1 MRSALDFP
9 SFQLL
14 DSCLEKKSKTRRS
27 EISVFKIVSLLRF
40 FSMKSEVTHAP
51 LERLALKWVQTY
63 ITEFGGDPK
72 KVTM

>member
-1 MRSALDFP
+1 MHSALDFL

-14 DSCLEKKSKTRRS
+14 GFCLERKSKTRRL
-27 EISVFKIVSLLRF
+27 EISAFKIVSLLR
-40 FSMKSEVTHAP
+40 SILSEGEVTHVP

-63 ITEFGGDPK
+63 IEEFGGDPK